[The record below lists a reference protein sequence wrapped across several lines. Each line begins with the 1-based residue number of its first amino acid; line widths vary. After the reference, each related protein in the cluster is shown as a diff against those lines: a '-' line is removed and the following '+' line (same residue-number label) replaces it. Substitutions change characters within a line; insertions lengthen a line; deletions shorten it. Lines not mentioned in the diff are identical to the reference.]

1 MEGGAHPLQTQ
12 ICETPFAR
20 KCGVEEMDVDVVV
33 RGSLAP
39 FARKRGMEEMWTE
52 APYRFAAVEIVRD
65 VDG

>member
-1 MEGGAHPLQTQ
+1 
-12 ICETPFAR
+12 
-20 KCGVEEMDVDVVV
+20 VEEMDVDVVV